1 MSASTTPNKA
11 SHPFDDS
18 DPSADIILRTPEL
31 IEFYV
36 HSPILSY
43 ASPIFSGMLSLP
55 QPENGSRAQRPV
67 IDVSEDSQALD
78 RLLRL
83 CYPVLKPKL
92 SELED
97 MVPVLK
103 AALKYEMEWPVF
115 LLSKDLLAMIPSNPL
130 KVWAAACRAGL
141 EDVAREAA
149 SEIRGRVPRPQ
160 WNTTPLPPPCA
171 LDVMAQ
177 LLQEDARFSNLQ
189 DISAG
194 DYFRLREFLR
204 ATEPPSAS
212 FRLLSPSPSS
222 PVEQQSLLERSVFH
236 PPDGFLSRISSPDVL
251 LQCNDQWDDVRQHRA
266 HGVVLALHS
275 AVLGEQLAQAKADA
289 ATGSH
294 ADDGA
299 SKETSSDSLEL
310 PILRLDVTSDTLV
323 SLLAVFY
330 DGLDSLPSSLAA
342 LASMLNASHDLRMSK
357 IHPLVAAQW
366 ADVAKERPLEAYFIA
381 NQYGLHDQARAAA
394 RSVVEMPL
402 AGRYVTLMEKS
413 SSLSYH
419 RLLVYYDA
427 CAHAVEGQLEKGIED
442 WESLTQGIS
451 AISIYGSYRYH
462 PTTSQTWMES
472 YLRGL
477 KKRVGSQGAGTELE
491 ITVCELLSRVG
502 GDLEDSDASSTAF
515 WPQCFAGPCKSLAD
529 GIVQLGTSLPK
540 AIADAIAQVE
550 LEL

>member
-1 MSASTTPNKA
+1 MSDQPQAITHSKA
-11 SHPFDDS
+11 SHPFDD
-18 DPSADIILRTPEL
+18 PSTDLTLRTPDL

-36 HSPILSY
+36 QSHILSY
-43 ASPIFSGMLSLP
+43 ASPVFSSMLSLP
-55 QPENGSRAQRPV
+55 QPEDGSRAQRPV

-97 MVPVLK
+97 IVPVLK

-149 SEIRGRVPRPQ
+149 SEIRGRVPRLSTLE

-171 LDVMAQ
+171 LDVLAQ

-222 PVEQQSLLERSVFH
+222 PVEQQSLPERSVFH

-310 PILRLDVTSDTLV
+310 PVLRLDVTSDTLV
-323 SLLAVFY
+323 SLLSVCY
-330 DGLDSLPSSLAA
+330 DSRDSLPSSLAA

-366 ADVAKERPLEAYFIA
+366 AHVAKERPLEAYFIA
-381 NQYGLHDQARAAA
+381 IQYGLHDQSRAAA
-394 RSVVEMPL
+394 RSVVGMPL

-477 KKRVGSQGAGTELE
+477 KKRVGRQGAGTELE
-491 ITVCELLSRVG
+491 ITLS
-502 GDLEDSDASSTAF
+502 
-515 WPQCFAGPCKSLAD
+515 GPSALPAH
-529 GIVQLGTSLPK
+529 LGTSLPK